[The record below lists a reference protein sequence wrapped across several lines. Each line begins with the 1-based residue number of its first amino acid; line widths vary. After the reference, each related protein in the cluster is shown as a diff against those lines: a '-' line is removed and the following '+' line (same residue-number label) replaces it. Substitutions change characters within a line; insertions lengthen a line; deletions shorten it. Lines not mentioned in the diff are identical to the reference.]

1 MTKFKKIIPALCML
15 LISAVLMGTST
26 YAWFSMNTQVSVKGM
41 QVKANSTNLFLQISS
56 SATYIDPATSVDYN
70 ETTGT
75 KLKPATPVLAAE
87 NASIE
92 KWQTATSN
100 DPSHATSGSDKTIAD
115 IVAGNLSEY
124 VYSKELHFRIAPNS
138 TATATNLVIAGVTMT
153 GDNGKDLNKA
163 LRVAVAGAAGVQVWT
178 YADGTWKVD
187 NSKTAEAILATVT
200 ITDATATL
208 YIWFDG
214 TDENCTTNNAA
225 NLDTLAFTVTF
236 SVTAANN
243 A

>member
-26 YAWFSMNTQVSVKGM
+26 YAWFSMNTQVSASGM
-41 QVKANSTNLFLQISS
+41 KVTANSTNLFLQISS
-56 SATYIDPATSVDYN
+56 SATFTDPATSVDYQ
-70 ETTGT
+70 ETEGT

-87 NASIE
+87 NASIT

-100 DPSHATSGSDKTIAD
+100 NPGDALSGADKTTAD
-115 IVAGNLSEY
+115 IVPGSLNEY

-138 TATATNLVIAGVTMT
+138 TATATNLVIAGVTME
-153 GDNGKDLNKA
+153 GGNSSKVLNKA
-163 LRVAVAGAAGVQVWT
+163 LRVAVAGADGVQVWT
-178 YADGTWKVD
+178 YANGTWTKD
-187 NSKTAEAILATVT
+187 AGKSATAILATVT
-200 ITDATATL
+200 TTDATATL

-225 NLDTLAFTVTF
+225 NLDTLTFTVTF
-236 SVTAANN
+236 SVTAAN

>member
-41 QVKANSTNLFLQISS
+41 KVTANSTNLFLQISS
-56 SATYIDPATSVDYN
+56 SATFTDPATSVDYQ
-70 ETTGT
+70 ETEGT

-100 DPSHATSGSDKTIAD
+100 NPGDALSGADKTIAD
-115 IVAGNLSEY
+115 IVPGSLNEY

-138 TATATNLVIAGVTMT
+138 TATATNLVIAGVTME
-153 GDNGKDLNKA
+153 GGNSSKVLNKA
-163 LRVAVAGAAGVQVWT
+163 LRVAVAGADGVQVWT
-178 YADGTWKVD
+178 YANGTWTKD
-187 NSKTAEAILATVT
+187 AGKSATAILATVT
-200 ITDATATL
+200 TTDATATL

-225 NLDTLAFTVTF
+225 NLDTLTFTVTF
-236 SVTAANN
+236 SVTAAN

>member
-41 QVKANSTNLFLQISS
+41 KVTANSTNLFLQISS
-56 SATYIDPATSVDYN
+56 SATFTDPATSVDYQ
-70 ETTGT
+70 ETEGT

-100 DPSHATSGSDKTIAD
+100 NPGDALSGADKTIAD
-115 IVAGNLSEY
+115 IVTGSLNEY

-138 TATATNLVIAGVTMT
+138 TATATNLVIAGVTME
-153 GDNGKDLNKA
+153 GGNSSKVLNKA
-163 LRVAVAGAAGVQVWT
+163 LRVAVAGADGVQVWT
-178 YADGTWKVD
+178 YANGTWTKD
-187 NSKTAEAILATVT
+187 AGKSATAILATVT
-200 ITDATATL
+200 TTDATATL

-225 NLDTLAFTVTF
+225 NLDTLTFTVTF
-236 SVTAANN
+236 SVTAAN

>member
-41 QVKANSTNLFLQISS
+41 QVTANSTNLFLQISS
-56 SATYIDPATSVDYN
+56 SATYTDPATSVDYN

-100 DPSHATSGSDKTIAD
+100 DPSKATSGADTTIAD
-115 IVAGNLSEY
+115 IVAGSLSEY

-153 GDNGKDLNKA
+153 GDNSKNLNKA

-187 NSKTAEAILATVT
+187 TSKTAEAILATVT
-200 ITDATATL
+200 TTDATAKL
-208 YIWFDG
+208 YIWFEG

-225 NLDTLAFTVTF
+225 NLDTLTFTVTF

>member
-41 QVKANSTNLFLQISS
+41 KVTANSTNLFLQISS
-56 SATYIDPATSVDYN
+56 SATFTDPATSVDYQ
-70 ETTGT
+70 ETEGT

-100 DPSHATSGSDKTIAD
+100 NPGDALSGADKTIAD
-115 IVAGNLSEY
+115 IVPGSLNEY

-138 TATATNLVIAGVTMT
+138 TATATNLVIAGVTME
-153 GDNGKDLNKA
+153 GGNSSKVLNKA
-163 LRVAVAGAAGVQVWT
+163 LRVAVAGADGVQVWT
-178 YADGTWKVD
+178 YANGTWTKD
-187 NSKTAEAILATVT
+187 AGKSTTAILATVT
-200 ITDATATL
+200 TTDATATL

-225 NLDTLAFTVTF
+225 NLDTLTFTVTF
-236 SVTAANN
+236 SVTAAN

>member
-41 QVKANSTNLFLQISS
+41 KVTANSTNLFLQISS
-56 SATYIDPATSVDYN
+56 SATFTDPATSVDYQ
-70 ETTGT
+70 ETEGT

-100 DPSHATSGSDKTIAD
+100 NPGDALSGADKTIAD
-115 IVAGNLSEY
+115 IVSGSLNEY

-138 TATATNLVIAGVTMT
+138 TATATNLVIAGVTMD
-153 GDNGKDLNKA
+153 GGNNSKVLNKA
-163 LRVAVAGAAGVQVWT
+163 LRVAVAGADGVQVWT
-178 YADGTWKVD
+178 YANGTWTKD
-187 NSKTAEAILATVT
+187 AGKSATAILATVT
-200 ITDATATL
+200 TTDATATL

-225 NLDTLAFTVTF
+225 NLDTLTFTVTF
-236 SVTAANN
+236 SVTAAN

>member
-26 YAWFSMNTQVSVKGM
+26 YAWFSMNTQVSATGM
-41 QVKANSTNLFLQISS
+41 KVTANSTNLFLQISS
-56 SATYIDPATSVDYN
+56 SATYTDPATSVDYK
-70 ETTGT
+70 ETVGT

-87 NASIE
+87 NASIQ

-100 DPSHATSGSDKTIAD
+100 NPGDALSGADKTIAD
-115 IVAGNLSEY
+115 IVPGSLNEY

-153 GDNGKDLNKA
+153 GDNGKELNKA
-163 LRVAVAGAAGVQVWT
+163 LRVAVAGKDGVQVWT
-178 YADGTWKVD
+178 NADGTWKKD
-187 NSKTAEAILATVT
+187 AGKTAEAILATVT
-200 ITDATATL
+200 TADATATL

-225 NLDTLAFTVTF
+225 NLDILAFTVTF

>member
-1 MTKFKKIIPALCML
+1 ML

-26 YAWFSMNTQVSVKGM
+26 YAWFSMNTQVSATGM
-41 QVKANSTNLFLQISS
+41 QVTANSTNLFLQISS
-56 SATYIDPATSVDYN
+56 SATYTDPATSVDYK
-70 ETTGT
+70 ETEGT
-75 KLKPATPVLAAE
+75 KLKPATPVLATGNTA
-87 NASIE
+87 ID

-100 DPSHATSGSDKTIAD
+100 NPGDALSGSDKTTAD
-115 IVAGNLSEY
+115 IVAGSLNEY

-153 GDNGKDLNKA
+153 GDNGKELNKA

-178 YADGTWKVD
+178 NADGTWKKD
-187 NSKTAEAILATVT
+187 AGKTAEAILATVT
-200 ITDATATL
+200 TADATATL

-225 NLDTLAFTVTF
+225 NLDTLTFTVTF

>member
-26 YAWFSMNTQVSVKGM
+26 YAWFSMNTQVSATGM
-41 QVKANSTNLFLQISS
+41 KVTANSTNLFLQISGS
-56 SATYIDPATSVDYN
+56 TTFTDPATSVDYN
-70 ETTGT
+70 EQTGT

-87 NASIE
+87 NASIT

-100 DPSHATSGSDKTIAD
+100 DPSNATSGATPAD
-115 IVAGNLSEY
+115 IAPGTLGEY
-124 VYSKELHFRIAPNS
+124 VYSKELYFRIAPNS
-138 TATATNLVIAGVTMT
+138 TAKATDLVIAGVTME
-153 GDNGKDLNKA
+153 GGNSSKALNKA

-178 YADGTWKVD
+178 YADGTWKKD
-187 NSKTAEAILATVT
+187 AGKSAAAILATVT
-200 ITDATATL
+200 TTEATAKL

-225 NLDTLAFTVTF
+225 NLDTLTFTVTF
-236 SVTAANN
+236 TVTAAN

>member
-41 QVKANSTNLFLQISS
+41 KVTANSTNLFLQISS
-56 SATYIDPATSVDYN
+56 SATFTDPATSVDYQ
-70 ETTGT
+70 ETEGT

-100 DPSHATSGSDKTIAD
+100 NPGDALSGANQTIDDIATGS
-115 IVAGNLSEY
+115 LSEY
-124 VYSKELHFRIAPNS
+124 VYSKELHFRIAPNG
-138 TATATNLVIAGVTMT
+138 TTTATNLVISGVTME
-153 GDNGKDLNKA
+153 GGNSSKVLNKA
-163 LRVAVAGAAGVQVWT
+163 LRVAVAGADGVQVWT
-178 YADGTWKVD
+178 YANGTWTKD
-187 NSKTAEAILATVT
+187 AGKSATAILATVT
-200 ITDATATL
+200 TTDATATL

-225 NLDTLAFTVTF
+225 NLDTLTFTVTF
-236 SVTAANN
+236 SVTAAN

>member
-41 QVKANSTNLFLQISS
+41 KVTANSTNLFLQISS
-56 SATYIDPATSVDYN
+56 SATFTDPATSVDYQ
-70 ETTGT
+70 ETEGT

-87 NASIE
+87 NDSIE

-100 DPSHATSGSDKTIAD
+100 NPGDALSGADKTIAD
-115 IVAGNLSEY
+115 IATGSLSEY

-138 TATATNLVIAGVTMT
+138 TATATNLVIAGVTME
-153 GDNGKDLNKA
+153 GGNSSKVLNKA
-163 LRVAVAGAAGVQVWT
+163 LRVAVAGADGVQVWT
-178 YADGTWKVD
+178 YANGTWTKD
-187 NSKTAEAILATVT
+187 AGKSATAILATVT
-200 ITDATATL
+200 TTDATATL

-225 NLDTLAFTVTF
+225 NLDTLTFTVTF
-236 SVTAANN
+236 SVTAAN